1 MPGVRVPHRPFIHAI
16 RPLVWGVPAAFSG
29 ASGVETEAVTI
40 MEPRIIDLRPGSL
53 PTSCRGPDG
62 KLRQMTEEEHR
73 QYIESALR
81 RIDEIEQIPN
91 DPNDP
96 PEEEWMR
103 AIDELRPHR
112 PVFKGTGKGGHS

>member
-1 MPGVRVPHRPFIHAI
+1 M
-16 RPLVWGVPAAFSG
+16 
-29 ASGVETEAVTI
+29 VETEDVTI
-40 MEPRIIDLRPGSL
+40 MERKNLDLKPGSL

-81 RIDEIEQIPN
+81 RIDEIEQIPDN
-91 DPNDP
+91 PSDP

-103 AIDELRPHR
+103 GIDQLRPHR
-112 PVFKGTGKGGHS
+112 PLFKDYY